1 MTTLQ
6 RAIHQCKLAGACE
19 LLRPNMTPTELCHLL
34 HTPQG
39 EEFILKGLPTLSL
52 WRLIGEGYKA
62 LLAQH
67 HIYLDAGYL
76 ELDGETTRLI
86 AIGATHLRITADQPK
101 LYNATLIHG
110 ARADVLATN
119 WAVVSVERD
128 NNSQSCIVCT
138 DNAISI

>member
-6 RAIHQCKLAGACE
+6 RAIQQCKLAGACE

-34 HTPQG
+34 RTPQG

-52 WRLIGEGYKA
+52 WRLIGEEYKE

-67 HIYLDAGYL
+67 HIYLDAGYI
-76 ELDGETTRLI
+76 ELDGQTTRFI
-86 AIGATHLRITADQPK
+86 AIGATHLRLLAKQPK
-101 LYNATLIHG
+101 LYNVTLIHG

>member
-6 RAIHQCKLAGACE
+6 RAIHQCKLAGACD

-34 HTPQG
+34 RTPQG

-52 WRLIGEGYKA
+52 WRLIGEGYKV

>member
-1 MTTLQ
+1 MTPLQ
-6 RAIHQCKLAGACE
+6 KAIHQCKLAGACE
-19 LLRPNMTPTELCHLL
+19 LLRLGMSPTELCQLL
-34 HTPQG
+34 RTPQG
-39 EEFILKGLPTLSL
+39 TEFILKGLPTLSL
-52 WRLIGEGYKA
+52 WRLIGEEYKD

-86 AIGATHLRITADQPK
+86 AIGATHLRLPANQPK
-101 LYNATLIHG
+101 LYNVTLIHG
-110 ARADVLATN
+110 AKADVLATN

-128 NNSQSCIVCT
+128 AQSTAYIACT

>member
-6 RAIHQCKLAGACE
+6 KAIHQCKLAGACE
-19 LLRPNMTPTELCHLL
+19 LLRPNMTPTELCNLL
-34 HTPQG
+34 RTPQG

-52 WRLIGEGYKA
+52 WRLIGEEYKD

-76 ELDGETTRLI
+76 ELDGQTTRII
-86 AIGATHLRITADQPK
+86 AIGSTHLRITADQPK
-101 LYNATLIHG
+101 LYNVTLIHG
-110 ARADVLATN
+110 AKVDVLATN

-128 NNSQSCIVCT
+128 AQSTAYIACT

>member
-1 MTTLQ
+1 MSNLQ
-6 RAIHQCKLAGACE
+6 KAIHQCKLAGACD
-19 LLRPNMTPTELCHLL
+19 LLRPNMTPTELCQLL
-34 HTPQG
+34 RTPQG

-52 WRLIGEGYKA
+52 WRLIGEEYKD

-76 ELDGETTRLI
+76 ELDGYTTRHI
-86 AIGATHLRITADQPK
+86 AIGATHLRITANKPK
-101 LYNATLIHG
+101 LYNVTLIHG
-110 ARADVLATN
+110 AKADVLATN

-128 NNSQSCIVCT
+128 AQSAAYIACP

>member
-6 RAIHQCKLAGACE
+6 KAIHQCKLAGACD
-19 LLRPNMTPTELCHLL
+19 LLRLGMTPTELCQLL
-34 HTPQG
+34 RTPQG

-52 WRLIGEGYKA
+52 WRLIGEEYKD

-86 AIGATHLRITADQPK
+86 AIGATHLRLPANKPK
-101 LYNATLIHG
+101 LYNVTLIHG
-110 ARADVLATN
+110 AKADVLATN

-128 NNSQSCIVCT
+128 SNSQAYIACT

>member
-6 RAIHQCKLAGACE
+6 KAIHQCKLAGACE
-19 LLRPNMTPTELCHLL
+19 LLRPNMSPTELCQLL
-34 HTPQG
+34 RTPQG
-39 EEFILKGLPTLSL
+39 TEFLLKGLPTLSL
-52 WRLIGEGYKA
+52 WRLIGEEYKD

-76 ELDGETTRLI
+76 ELDGQTTRLI
-86 AIGATHLRITADQPK
+86 AIGATHLRLPANQPK
-101 LYNATLIHG
+101 LYNVTLIHG
-110 ARADVLATN
+110 AKADVLATN

-128 NNSQSCIVCT
+128 SNSQAYIACT

>member
-6 RAIHQCKLAGACE
+6 RAIQQCKLAGACE

-34 HTPQG
+34 RTPQG

-52 WRLIGEGYKA
+52 WRLIGEEYKE

-67 HIYLDAGYL
+67 HIYLDAGYI
-76 ELDGETTRLI
+76 ELDGQTTRFI
-86 AIGATHLRITADQPK
+86 AIGATHLRLLAKQPK
-101 LYNATLIHG
+101 LYNVTLIHG

-128 NNSQSCIVCT
+128 NISQSCIVCT

>member
-76 ELDGETTRLI
+76 ELDGETTRSI
-86 AIGATHLRITADQPK
+86 AIGATHLRITPNRPK
-101 LYNATLIHG
+101 LYNVTLIHG
-110 ARADVLATN
+110 AKADVLATN
-119 WAVVSVERD
+119 WAVVSVEHD
-128 NNSQSCIVCT
+128 AQSTAYIACT

>member
-6 RAIHQCKLAGACE
+6 KAIHQCKLAGACD
-19 LLRPNMTPTELCHLL
+19 LLRPNMTPAGLCHLL
-34 HTPQG
+34 RSPQG

-52 WRLIGEGYKA
+52 WRLIGEEYKE

-76 ELDGETTRLI
+76 ELDGETTRSI
-86 AIGATHLRITADQPK
+86 AIGATHLRITPNRPK
-101 LYNATLIHG
+101 LYNITLIHG
-110 ARADVLATN
+110 AKADVQANN
-119 WAVVSVERD
+119 WAVVSVAHD
-128 NNSQSCIVCT
+128 AQSTAYIACT

>member
-6 RAIHQCKLAGACE
+6 KAIHQCKLAGACN
-19 LLRPNMTPTELCHLL
+19 LLRLGMSPTELCQLL
-34 HTPQG
+34 RTPQG
-39 EEFILKGLPTLSL
+39 TEFILKGLPTLSL
-52 WRLIGEGYKA
+52 WRLIGEEYKD

-76 ELDGETTRLI
+76 ELDGQTTRII
-86 AIGATHLRITADQPK
+86 AIGATHLRITANQPK
-101 LYNATLIHG
+101 LYNVTLIHG
-110 ARADVLATN
+110 AKADVLATN

-128 NNSQSCIVCT
+128 SNSQAYIACT

>member
-6 RAIHQCKLAGACE
+6 KAIHQCKLAGACD

-34 HTPQG
+34 RTPQG

-52 WRLIGEGYKA
+52 WRLIGEEYKE

-67 HIYLDAGYL
+67 HIYLDAGYI
-76 ELDGETTRLI
+76 ELDGQTTRFI
-86 AIGATHLRITADQPK
+86 AIGATHLRLLAKQAK
-101 LYNATLIHG
+101 LYNVSLIHG
-110 ARADVLATN
+110 AKADVLATN

-128 NNSQSCIVCT
+128 AQSTAYIACT
-138 DNAISI
+138 GNAISI

>member
-6 RAIHQCKLAGACE
+6 RAIRQCKLAGACE

-34 HTPQG
+34 RTPQG

-52 WRLIGEGYKA
+52 WRLIGEEYKE

-76 ELDGETTRLI
+76 ELDGETTRSI
-86 AIGATHLRITADQPK
+86 AIGATHLRITPNRPK
-101 LYNATLIHG
+101 LYNVTLIHG
-110 ARADVLATN
+110 AKADVLATT
-119 WAVVSVERD
+119 WAVVRVEHD
-128 NNSQSCIVCT
+128 AQSPSYIACT
-138 DNAISI
+138 DNSISL

>member
-1 MTTLQ
+1 MTPLQ
-6 RAIHQCKLAGACE
+6 KAIHQCKLAGACD
-19 LLRPNMTPTELCHLL
+19 LLRLGMTPTELCQLL
-34 HTPQG
+34 RTPQG

-52 WRLIGEGYKA
+52 WRLIGEEYKD

-86 AIGATHLRITADQPK
+86 AIGATHLRLPANKPK
-101 LYNATLIHG
+101 LYNVTLIHG
-110 ARADVLATN
+110 AKADVLATN

-128 NNSQSCIVCT
+128 SNSQAYIACT

>member
-6 RAIHQCKLAGACE
+6 KAIRQCKLAGACE

-34 HTPQG
+34 RSPQG

-52 WRLIGEGYKA
+52 WRLVGEEYKE

-76 ELDGETTRLI
+76 ELDGETTRRI

-101 LYNATLIHG
+101 LYNVTLIHG
-110 ARADVLATN
+110 AKADVQATN

-128 NNSQSCIVCT
+128 AQSTAYIACT
-138 DNAISI
+138 GNAISI

>member
-34 HTPQG
+34 RTPQG

-52 WRLIGEGYKA
+52 WRLIGEGYKV

>member
-6 RAIHQCKLAGACE
+6 KAIHQCELAGACD
-19 LLRPNMTPTELCHLL
+19 LLRLGMTPTELCQLL
-34 HTPQG
+34 RTPQG

-52 WRLIGEGYKA
+52 WRLIGEEYKD

-86 AIGATHLRITADQPK
+86 AIGATHLRLPANKPK
-101 LYNATLIHG
+101 LYNVTLIHG
-110 ARADVLATN
+110 AKADVLATN

-128 NNSQSCIVCT
+128 AQSNAYVACT

>member
-1 MTTLQ
+1 MTILQ

-34 HTPQG
+34 CTPQG

>member
-19 LLRPNMTPTELCHLL
+19 LLRPNMTPTELCRLL
-34 HTPQG
+34 RTPQG

-86 AIGATHLRITADQPK
+86 AIGATHLRITADKPK

>member
-6 RAIHQCKLAGACE
+6 KAIRQCKLAGACE

-34 HTPQG
+34 RSPQG
-39 EEFILKGLPTLSL
+39 EEFVLKGLPTLSL
-52 WRLIGEGYKA
+52 WRLVGEEYKE

-76 ELDGETTRLI
+76 ELDGETTRRI

-101 LYNATLIHG
+101 LYNVTLIHG
-110 ARADVLATN
+110 AKADVQATN

-128 NNSQSCIVCT
+128 AQSTAYIACT
-138 DNAISI
+138 GNAISI